1 VSTVTGHGPGGSP
14 PVDIGDFATTLSA
27 AWGCWAPTLTHDG
40 RRIAFVSD
48 RRGSPEVWIESVD
61 GLDDPTVIAVSDD
74 PVLSVH
80 WSPDGQWL
88 AIAVATG
95 GGVRSEVWV
104 ARPDGSECRRVAG
117 DPSHAAVG
125 PWVRTGHRLVVTIR
139 DPEAGQ
145 VNRCML
151 IDAVTGEEEVLTTG
165 ELVEVLDLSADGRF
179 VLLRDGPRG
188 AHICQL
194 LDRDTGALLEVLPY
208 PGTGSTE
215 LGLLR
220 PPPSGESTTSV
231 AYVVTD
237 AGQPRR
243 ALVAVPFD
251 AHGLRS
257 GAGAVAVRQDAELEF
272 ADANDDG
279 SQVLVAWNV
288 DGRSEL
294 ELLDTASGSRRPY
307 PNLPGA
313 VVGGGVVARDG
324 HHAVLAVEGPTS
336 PSRLWELEL
345 DTGRW
350 RSLTQSTIDEELL
363 VTPTFERFESHD
375 GLGITGWL
383 YRPEGAGTSSPA
395 VVSLHGGPESQER
408 PGFHPDHQLLASVG
422 FVVFAPNIRGSSG
435 FGRSFVHA
443 DDRYGRV
450 DAIADVAAGANWLA
464 ARGLADPA
472 RIAVSGR
479 SYGGY
484 AVLMALTT
492 FPEAFA
498 AGVDICGMSDL
509 VTFFRDTE
517 PWIASAAVTKYGD
530 PVHDADLLER
540 ISPLRHIDR
549 VTAPLLVVHGAL
561 DSNVPLTEG
570 LQVVAALRA
579 LGRPVEYLE
588 LEGEGHEYRTRAS
601 RRLLLTSL
609 VEFLVGA
616 LGGNGDDHPGGRPTS
631 P

>member
-1 VSTVTGHGPGGSP
+1 MTLDGSSRGAAP
-14 PVDIGDFATTLSA
+14 PIDVQSLAGTLSA

-40 RRIAFVSD
+40 RRMAFVSD
-48 RRGSPEVWIESVD
+48 RRGRPEVWIESID
-61 GLDDPTVIAVSDD
+61 GRDEPMVVTVSDD

-104 ARPDGSECRRVAG
+104 ARPDGSGCRRVAG
-117 DPSHAAVG
+117 HPGHAAIG
-125 PWVRTGHRLVVTIR
+125 PWARTGHRLVVTVR
-139 DPEAGQ
+139 DPDPDQ
-145 VNRCML
+145 VNRCVL
-151 IDAVTGEEEVLTTG
+151 IDAVTGDEELLTTG
-165 ELVEVLDLSADGRF
+165 ELVEILDLSADGRF
-179 VLLRDGPRG
+179 ALLRDGPRG
-188 AHICQL
+188 AQRCQL
-194 LDRDTGALLEVLPY
+194 LDRATGARQEVLPF

-215 LGLLR
+215 LGMLR
-220 PPPSGESTTSV
+220 PPPSGESNTSV

-237 AGQPRR
+237 AGQARR

-251 AHGLRS
+251 ARGVRAE
-257 GAGAVAVRQDAELEF
+257 AGALAVRPDAELEF

-294 ELLDTASGSRRPY
+294 ELLDAATGSHRPY
-307 PNLPGA
+307 ANLPGA
-313 VVGGGVVARDG
+313 VIRGG
-324 HHAVLAVEGPTS
+324 PSS
-336 PSRLWELEL
+336 PARLWELEL
-345 DTGRW
+345 DIGSW
-350 RSLTQSTIDEELL
+350 RSLTPSTVDEGRL
-363 VTPTFERFESHD
+363 VAPTLERFESHD
-375 GLGITGWL
+375 GLVITGWL
-383 YRPEGAGTSSPA
+383 YRPEGADASCPA

-408 PGFHPDHQLLASVG
+408 PGFHPDHQLLVALG
-422 FVVFAPNIRGSSG
+422 LVVFAPNIRGSSG

-450 DAIADVAAGANWLA
+450 DAMADVAMCSAWLA
-464 ARGLADPA
+464 DQGLAHPD

-484 AVLMALTT
+484 AVLMALTM

-509 VTFFRDTE
+509 LTFYRDTE

-530 PVHDADLLER
+530 PVQDADLLER
-540 ISPLRHIDR
+540 LSPLRHIDR

-561 DSNVPLTEG
+561 DTNVPLNEG

-588 LEGEGHEYRTRAS
+588 LEGEGHEYRNRAS
-601 RRLLLTSL
+601 RELLMTTMA
-609 VEFLVGA
+609 EFLTLALDRGDRTRVGQA
-616 LGGNGDDHPGGRPTS
+616 TE
-631 P
+631 